1 VRSSGGTPANLL
13 GIARVDIKRTPN
25 HRQIPPV
32 RFKTTLLSTAQD
44 YPITEYIILTK
55 PFSMNKLFQRVDRIR
70 ASGYATLNL
79 EPSSPHYHL
88 NGKRFPVQGMDKP
101 ALKSRVTLLV
111 EGKPMDFTI
120 NEIL

>member
-1 VRSSGGTPANLL
+1 W
-13 GIARVDIKRTPN
+13 
-25 HRQIPPV
+25 QIPSV

-44 YPITEYIILTK
+44 YPMTRSIFLIKT
-55 PFSMNKLFQRVDRIR
+55 FRMNKLFQRVDRIR

-111 EGKPMDFTI
+111 EGRPMDFTI

>member
-1 VRSSGGTPANLL
+1 
-13 GIARVDIKRTPN
+13 VDIKRTPS
-25 HRQIPPV
+25 HPQLPPV

-44 YPITEYIILTK
+44 YPMMGSIIFIK
-55 PFSMNKLFQRVDRIR
+55 PLSMNKLFQRVDRIR

-111 EGKPMDFTI
+111 EGRPMDFTI

>member
-1 VRSSGGTPANLL
+1 M
-13 GIARVDIKRTPN
+13 
-25 HRQIPPV
+25 
-32 RFKTTLLSTAQD
+32 LLSTAQD
-44 YPITEYIILTK
+44 YPITEYIILIK

-111 EGKPMDFTI
+111 EDRPMDFTI